1 MLSAIR
7 NIADKERGASER
19 AWTPAKSALGQGC
32 PSRWLVSPKDAGG
45 LPAGQYF
52 AQAAGAGGPA
62 SPPARLRR
70 L

>member
-1 MLSAIR
+1 MSRQGWRRKVRLSMDA
-7 NIADKERGASER
+7 NR
-19 AWTPAKSALGQGC
+19 AGSSARKTQE
-32 PSRWLVSPKDAGG
+32 G

-70 L
+70 LGLSDN

>member
-1 MLSAIR
+1 MDAR
-7 NIADKERGASER
+7 EKR
-19 AWTPAKSALGQGC
+19 AWAGC

-70 L
+70 LGSGGL